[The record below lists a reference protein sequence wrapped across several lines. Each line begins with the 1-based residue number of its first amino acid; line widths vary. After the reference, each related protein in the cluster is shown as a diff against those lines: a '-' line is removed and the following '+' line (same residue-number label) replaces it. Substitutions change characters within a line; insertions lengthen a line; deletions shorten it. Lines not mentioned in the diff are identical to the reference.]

1 MGNLLHN
8 HRAICFGIDRWIG
21 IQLVSSSIWCVW
33 RQMIKYITNR
43 YESVV
48 LPWEPGLIEW
58 LQEHYPHSKYR
69 IVEIV
74 QTGEN
79 NEQI

>member
-1 MGNLLHN
+1 MT
-8 HRAICFGIDRWIG
+8 R
-21 IQLVSSSIWCVW
+21 
-33 RQMIKYITNR
+33 YITNR

-69 IVEIV
+69 VVEIT
-74 QTGEN
+74 QQGEN